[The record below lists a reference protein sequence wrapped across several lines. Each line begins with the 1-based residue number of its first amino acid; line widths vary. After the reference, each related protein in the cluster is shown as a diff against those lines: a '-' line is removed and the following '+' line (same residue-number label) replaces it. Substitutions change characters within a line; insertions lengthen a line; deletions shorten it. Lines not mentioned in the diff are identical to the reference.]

1 MRLSFEELNDPKRRR
16 IIPKVPGLYKV
27 FLPDDMD
34 MVIAEKTRACDRCYK
49 IKDQKGKTYLEKI
62 WDSLKKAGT
71 LEDRVL
77 YIGKGIDINKRL
89 NLYKRVMYNNGY
101 NHSGGVYIC
110 QIENCE
116 NLVVEW
122 YEHHSEAVTKFLN
135 FSKEKQKDI
144 SNPIRKKV
152 EEELLAKE
160 SAWIVEYRE
169 NHEGLFPFA
178 NRKN

>member
-1 MRLSFEELNDPKRRR
+1 MRFSFEELNDPKRRR

-49 IKDQKGKTYLEKI
+49 IMNQMEKDYLEKI
-62 WDSLKKAGT
+62 WGSLIKAGA